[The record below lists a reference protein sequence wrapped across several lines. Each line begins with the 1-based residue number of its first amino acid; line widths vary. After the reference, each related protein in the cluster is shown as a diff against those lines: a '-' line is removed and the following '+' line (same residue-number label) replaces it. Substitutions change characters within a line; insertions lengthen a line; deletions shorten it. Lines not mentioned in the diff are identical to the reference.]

1 MKRALML
8 AACAAL
14 LAACGETDQS
24 KTSDNTNRS
33 DVAAWEGAKNDYV
46 AKGWTPGDKNSW
58 EKQLRTRNQLQ
69 NEYQKT
75 N

>member
-1 MKRALML
+1 ML
-8 AACAAL
+8 AACGLL

-24 KTSDNTNRS
+24 KTSGNTNRG

-46 AKGWTPGDKNSW
+46 VKGWAPGNKSSW
-58 EKQLRTRNQLQ
+58 EAQLRTRNQLQ